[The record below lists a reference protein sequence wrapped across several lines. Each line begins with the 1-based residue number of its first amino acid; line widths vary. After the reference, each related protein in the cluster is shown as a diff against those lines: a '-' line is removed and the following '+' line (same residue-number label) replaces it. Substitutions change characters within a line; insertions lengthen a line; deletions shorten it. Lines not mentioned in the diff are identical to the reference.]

1 MEFSTSD
8 LTNFEYWGTI
18 NNPDIVSQYNV
29 HHYIF
34 MPICLYRR
42 SPLWDN
48 SGDLPCRLNEWLSA
62 RLSLTRLTIKNT
74 LIFGPKNT
82 KLILLFDVIFKD
94 NPLLSQV
101 VSQLHGINKMSIDIQ
116 FIDCRTTDEMSLSEM
131 YAKIVSKSI
140 HKYLET
146 QSQQSNDIYLLS
158 RLDNDDFLA
167 PKHLQLLN
175 ILARMY
181 AYKGLLKN
189 QVLFDFANGLQYE
202 YDSKMCYSTFW
213 PENNFATIGF
223 QANHLSSRDW
233 IVPFSYPHDVVPDNL
248 NKIDVSTHQPQWIQ
262 CIHNQNVANAI
273 FPWSQQYHSES
284 SLPGLLKSLYFSS
297 SLA

>member
-1 MEFSTSD
+1 
-8 LTNFEYWGTI
+8 
-18 NNPDIVSQYNV
+18 
-29 HHYIF
+29 
-34 MPICLYRR
+34 
-42 SPLWDN
+42 
-48 SGDLPCRLNEWLSA
+48 
-62 RLSLTRLTIKNT
+62 
-74 LIFGPKNT
+74 
-82 KLILLFDVIFKD
+82 
-94 NPLLSQV
+94 
-101 VSQLHGINKMSIDIQ
+101 
-116 FIDCRTTDEMSLSEM
+116 
-131 YAKIVSKSI
+131 
-140 HKYLET
+140 
-146 QSQQSNDIYLLS
+146 
-158 RLDNDDFLA
+158 
-167 PKHLQLLN
+167 
-175 ILARMY
+175 MY